1 MDAVL
6 HSVIQETDMTS
17 VRLPTDLERKLEM
30 VARKKRTSK
39 TNVIREALENL
50 FTQEETE
57 KDSYELGE
65 EYFGKYGSGDGSLST
80 TYKNKLKEK
89 LHGKYHS
96 H

>member
-1 MDAVL
+1 
-6 HSVIQETDMTS
+6 MTS

-30 VARKKRTSK
+30 IARKKRTSK
-39 TNVIREALENL
+39 TNIIREALENL
-50 FTQEETE
+50 FTQEEIE

-89 LHGKYHS
+89 LNVKYYS

>member
-1 MDAVL
+1 
-6 HSVIQETDMTS
+6 MTS

-57 KDSYELGE
+57 QDSYELGE

>member
-1 MDAVL
+1 
-6 HSVIQETDMTS
+6 MTS

>member
-1 MDAVL
+1 
-6 HSVIQETDMTS
+6 MTS

-30 VARKKRTSK
+30 VAQKKRTSK

-57 KDSYELGE
+57 QDSYELGE

-80 TYKNKLKEK
+80 TYKTKLKEK

>member
-1 MDAVL
+1 
-6 HSVIQETDMTS
+6 MTS
-17 VRLPTDLERKLEM
+17 VRLPTDLERKLEII
-30 VARKKRTSK
+30 ARKKRTSK
-39 TNVIREALENL
+39 TNIIREALENL

-80 TYKNKLKEK
+80 TYKTKLKEK

>member
-1 MDAVL
+1 
-6 HSVIQETDMTS
+6 MTS

-39 TNVIREALENL
+39 TNIIREALENL
-50 FTQEETE
+50 FTQEEIE

-89 LHGKYHS
+89 LNVKYYS